1 MILSLLRKRENTL
14 VRSTRK
20 VYKNIHPESGEWGAA
35 FPSFLFL
42 LCGNGGCHVIEF
54 IAESEAGRQ
63 LKMWPIRVKSYE
75 TQRHEARLSPF
86 SWLQYHTALNFD
98 REHPSLSL
106 SAPRSSLTLPLISGQ
121 CRVRLKAR
129 IAPRYRTACIRSR
142 ERNVCQVLYLV
153 DPTYLYVFVFEPLR
167 RVDENFLRRN

>member
-1 MILSLLRKRENTL
+1 M
-14 VRSTRK
+14 
-20 VYKNIHPESGEWGAA
+20 
-35 FPSFLFL
+35 
-42 LCGNGGCHVIEF
+42 IEF

-106 SAPRSSLTLPLISGQ
+106 PPSSVVVDFTAYFRTMSCSIKSTYRATIPNERCVSVHERETSAKFSISSIPRISH
-121 CRVRLKAR
+121 
-129 IAPRYRTACIRSR
+129 
-142 ERNVCQVLYLV
+142 
-153 DPTYLYVFVFEPLR
+153 VFVFEPLC

>member
-1 MILSLLRKRENTL
+1 M
-14 VRSTRK
+14 
-20 VYKNIHPESGEWGAA
+20 
-35 FPSFLFL
+35 
-42 LCGNGGCHVIEF
+42 IEF

-106 SAPRSSLTLPLISGQ
+106 SPLPRSSLTLPLISGQ

-129 IAPRYRTACIRSR
+129 IAPRYRTNGVYPFTREKRLPSSLSRRSHVSLTSLFSNLSVESTR
-142 ERNVCQVLYLV
+142 ISFGEIS
-153 DPTYLYVFVFEPLR
+153 
-167 RVDENFLRRN
+167 